1 MEEMITRICEFIREE
16 ILLDEQQ
23 ALDANT
29 PLLAGILDSLGI
41 LHLVAFLEDE
51 FSIVLDENDLVAG
64 HFRTPADIAQFIQEK
79 LGTRSDQPA

>member
-1 MEEMITRICEFIREE
+1 MTTRICEFIREE

-23 ALDANT
+23 ALDENS

-51 FSIVLDENDLVAG
+51 YSIVLDENDLVAG
-64 HFRTPADIAQFIQEK
+64 HFRTPADIAQFVREK
-79 LGTRSDQPA
+79 QATRSDQPA

>member
-1 MEEMITRICEFIREE
+1 MEEMTTRICAFIREE

-23 ALDANT
+23 ALDENS

-51 FSIVLDENDLVAG
+51 YSIVLDENDLVAG
-64 HFRTPADIAQFIQEK
+64 HFRTPADIAQFVREK
-79 LGTRSDQPA
+79 QGTRSDQPA